1 MNNIVPRF
9 DGHLHTMYSN
19 TKFVDAINKPKELID
34 RAIELGLKGIAIT
47 DHSGLGAHVVANQYA
62 QQVQEQYPDFKVAL
76 GEEGYLCK
84 TREKGNYYFH
94 QIWIA
99 KDKIGHKMIREM
111 SSTSW
116 IKGYYDRGIFRT
128 PILWDEVQEIVEKY
142 GRGHIIASSAC
153 LAGTANHNLQLM
165 IEAEQAGD
173 TVARKK
179 HHKEIVEYVQF
190 MKSLFGDDFYLEVAP
205 GRSDEQIA
213 VNSRMSSLSKA
224 FGVKMVCFS
233 DAHYLKK
240 EDAKAHSIFLNAKSS
255 GERETDR
262 FYSFAYLQSQD
273 EVIENLA
280 GTGLDFEELCANSM
294 EIYDKIEN
302 YSLFHTQQSPQV
314 EVKDYPKTEKHTDYP
329 TLNYLY
335 QSDEPQER
343 YWVNQCVDNLK
354 DKNLFNDEYL
364 SRLEEEARVH
374 KIVGERLDTCM
385 FSYPIFLQHYINVI
399 WDCGSTI
406 GVGRGSACSALSHWL
421 LGVTQLDPIVNG
433 FPFWR
438 YMNEATKEL
447 GDVDIDISPS
457 LREKIFEEI
466 RKQRGGETGVAQVCT
481 WGTLGSRNAVLTA
494 ARGMGID
501 NDKAQY
507 LSSMVG
513 QERGFTYTL
522 NEMINGN
529 EDKGL
534 KPNKTFLIEI
544 GKYPGLLE
552 TSLALEG
559 VIDHCGIHASGVIFE
574 PEEDPCEK
582 TAYMRAPSGA
592 LITQFSL
599 HDAEWMGVVKFDFL
613 VTQVQDIIIQWIHL
627 AQEHNVIDPTLSIKE
642 AYYKYVDPSVI
653 PMDDDKLWDA
663 IDSGNL
669 MKFFQFEEQVGKQTL
684 QLLRPRNVTEL
695 ANCNSVMRLM
705 AQEKGGET
713 PSQRYFRMKSDM
725 SQWYKEM
732 NDYGLTQE
740 EQEVLKQY
748 YLPSYATPAQQED
761 LMRILMDPGICG
773 FTLEMANNAR
783 RVCSK
788 KKMDKIEALHEE
800 VMEHATS
807 PQIGKYVWETAIKNQ
822 LGYSFSAIHSGSYSY
837 IGVQTA
843 YLALYYNPIYWYCAC
858 LRVMSGLGEEEN
870 TNYDKTCRAVSEVQ
884 HFGINV
890 GTIDINKSEFN
901 FEPDEDNNL
910 ILYGMRALNGVGG
923 DVTQQIIANR
933 PYKNVTEF
941 VEKNNPNK
949 SVMIS
954 LIKAG
959 AFDEFHDRVTCMRWY
974 LTRCS
979 EPKKKITLAN
989 FQGLIDKGLVDDNM
1003 TFCKRL
1009 YVFNKSLRGKC
1020 KHGDFY
1026 RVTGRY
1032 MTFYEQFFDIDEL
1045 EIVDGETMI
1054 AQKKWQKMYTK
1065 AMEPA
1070 KKWIADEQEDILKK
1084 FNGSLFQEQWNKYA
1098 LGTQLTW
1105 EMDSLGFYSHGHEL
1119 EGVDKKMYGISNF
1132 EDLPEE
1138 GYRNSARIQ
1147 GTVIAKNDI
1156 KSSVAVLTPE
1166 CGVVDVKFNRD
1177 AYASYNRRISEINQ
1191 DGTKTCIEEGWFS
1204 KGTLLFIDGYRRGN
1218 MFVARAPRGGKMLY
1232 KIVGINGS
1240 AVACVSERAE

>member
-1 MNNIVPRF
+1 MPDIIHRF
-9 DGHLHTMYSN
+9 DGHCHTMYSN
-19 TKFVDAINKPKELID
+19 TKFVDSINKPKELID

-62 QQVQEQYPDFKVAL
+62 QQVREQHPDFKVAL

-128 PILWDEVQEIVEKY
+128 PILWDEVQEVVERY

-205 GRSDEQIA
+205 GRSDEQVA
-213 VNSRMSSLSKA
+213 VNSRMSSLAKA

-240 EDAKAHSIFLNAKSS
+240 EDAQAHSIFLNAKSS
-255 GERETDR
+255 SDRETSV
-262 FYSFAYLQSQD
+262 FYSFAYLQSQE
-273 EVIENLA
+273 EVVENLA

-354 DKNLFNDEYL
+354 DKKLFNDEYL

-522 NEMINGN
+522 SEMINGN

-627 AQEHNVIDPTLSIKE
+627 AQEHNVIDPTLSIKD

-740 EQEVLKQY
+740 EQKVLEQY
-748 YLPSYATPAQQED
+748 YLLSYATPAQQED

-807 PQIGKYVWETAIKNQ
+807 PQMGKYVWETAIKNQ
-822 LGYSFSAIHSGSYSY
+822 LGYSF
-837 IGVQTA
+837 
-843 YLALYYNPIYWYCAC
+843 N
-858 LRVMSGLGEEEN
+858 
-870 TNYDKTCRAVSEVQ
+870 
-884 HFGINV
+884 
-890 GTIDINKSEFN
+890 
-901 FEPDEDNNL
+901 
-910 ILYGMRALNGVGG
+910 
-923 DVTQQIIANR
+923 
-933 PYKNVTEF
+933 
-941 VEKNNPNK
+941 
-949 SVMIS
+949 
-954 LIKAG
+954 
-959 AFDEFHDRVTCMRWY
+959 
-974 LTRCS
+974 
-979 EPKKKITLAN
+979 
-989 FQGLIDKGLVDDNM
+989 
-1003 TFCKRL
+1003 
-1009 YVFNKSLRGKC
+1009 
-1020 KHGDFY
+1020 
-1026 RVTGRY
+1026 
-1032 MTFYEQFFDIDEL
+1032 
-1045 EIVDGETMI
+1045 
-1054 AQKKWQKMYTK
+1054 
-1065 AMEPA
+1065 
-1070 KKWIADEQEDILKK
+1070 
-1084 FNGSLFQEQWNKYA
+1084 
-1098 LGTQLTW
+1098 
-1105 EMDSLGFYSHGHEL
+1105 
-1119 EGVDKKMYGISNF
+1119 
-1132 EDLPEE
+1132 
-1138 GYRNSARIQ
+1138 
-1147 GTVIAKNDI
+1147 
-1156 KSSVAVLTPE
+1156 
-1166 CGVVDVKFNRD
+1166 
-1177 AYASYNRRISEINQ
+1177 
-1191 DGTKTCIEEGWFS
+1191 
-1204 KGTLLFIDGYRRGN
+1204 
-1218 MFVARAPRGGKMLY
+1218 
-1232 KIVGINGS
+1232 
-1240 AVACVSERAE
+1240 